1 MQSLT
6 ILNTREVKRIKELLI
21 SQFGYALQED
31 YAYLQND
38 KNRIFLVN
46 KDAARLDWKKLIID
60 KMGLYFAEDKE
71 TEIRLSKEGAQLLAS
86 EAKKNKKKLLNLI
99 ELTVEEVKAYFQGVD
114 LEKDL
119 GAGNKSIIL
128 HHKDAILGCAK
139 YKEGKILNFL
149 PKTYRGEVILC

>member
-38 KNRIFLVN
+38 KNSIFLVN

-71 TEIRLSKEGAQLLAS
+71 TEIRLSKEGAQLLVQ
-86 EAKKNKKKLLNLI
+86 EAKRNKKKILNMI
-99 ELTVEEVKAYFQGVD
+99 ELNAEEVQNYFQGQD

-119 GAGNKSIIL
+119 GSRSRTILLHYAGNTC
-128 HHKDAILGCAK
+128 GCAQ
-139 YKEGKILNFL
+139 YKEGKILTFL
-149 PKTYRGEVILC
+149 P

>member
-21 SQFGYALQED
+21 SQFSYALQDD

-38 KNRIFLVN
+38 KNSIFLVN

-86 EAKKNKKKLLNLI
+86 EAKKNKKKLLNVV
-99 ELTVEEVKAYFQGVD
+99 ELTKEETKNYFQGQD
-114 LEKDL
+114 LPKDL
-119 GAGNKSIIL
+119 GVDSKNVFLQYK
-128 HHKDAILGCAK
+128 HNILGCAK

-149 PKTYRGEVILC
+149 PKTYRGEVIL